1 MEHER
6 ADNSK
11 QRISTAA
18 FSAKFRSKSEV
29 YQFLTIDVGAV
40 LPPKECVTTYF
51 LKDLVMGRKKCKYI
65 FERADSSVVIK

>member
-6 ADNSK
+6 INTSK
-11 QRISTAA
+11 QRISTAT

-29 YQFLTIDVGAV
+29 FQFLTIDVGAV

-51 LKDLVMGRKKCKYI
+51 LKDLVMGRKKCKYLQT
-65 FERADSSVVIK
+65 R